1 MAKKKK
7 TGLDLLKMKGEAPKK
22 AIVKKKE
29 AKKKKTKKR
38 KPVLAKQKLKNR
50 DDLID
55 SYLVAIDGA
64 QLLGG
69 HGMARKIRGVLSTQ
83 APGLNAA
90 IGRGGIPLGRLS
102 ILAGAE
108 GSGKTTLALHLAA
121 QCQAQGG
128 VVIYVDT
135 EYKLDPDYAQSIGVD
150 TKRLVILQPPHL
162 EDVFMAGEHVI
173 EQAKKYRIDVGV
185 RIPIL
190 FIQDSMNSSIS
201 KAEYEG
207 EHGDDFYSP
216 QARVYSKSL
225 PKFMPK
231 VSKED
236 IALFFLGQQRKKIGV
251 VFGDDFSLIGGSAPK
266 HYSSLIM
273 RIKRIGSVKKD
284 NQQVASRVVIECV
297 KNQIAPPFRK
307 TECLIEYGKGI
318 NPYHSLIFAALEL
331 GIIEKD
337 GAWYSY
343 KGKQLG
349 QGLMKSA
356 VLLKKNRKLFEKI
369 EKRLYKKAFVK
380 SAK

>member
-7 TGLDLLKMKGEAPKK
+7 TGIDLHLSKLKDETPKK
-22 AIVKKKE
+22 AIVKKKKT
-29 AKKKKTKKR
+29 KKKK
-38 KPVLAKQKLKNR
+38 PVLTKQKLQNR

-64 QLLGG
+64 QTLGG
-69 HGMARKIRGVLSTQ
+69 DGMARKIRGVLSTQ
-83 APGLNAA
+83 VPGLNAT

-102 ILAGAE
+102 ILAGPE
-108 GSGKTTLALHLAA
+108 GTGKTTLALHLAA
-121 QCQAQGG
+121 ECQAQGG

-135 EYKLDPDYAQSIGVD
+135 EYKLDPDYAKAIGVD

-162 EDVFMAGEHVI
+162 EAVFMAGEHVI
-173 EQAKKYRIDVGV
+173 ELAKKYRIDVGV

-236 IALFFLGQQRKKIGV
+236 VALFFLGQERKKIGV
-251 VFGDDFSLIGGSAPK
+251 IFGDDFSLIGGSAPK

-273 RIKRIGSVKKD
+273 RIKRIGLVKKD
-284 NQQVASRVVIECV
+284 NQQIASRVTIECV

-307 TECLIEYGKGI
+307 TECLIEFGKGI
-318 NPYHSLIFAALEL
+318 NRYYSLAHSALQL
-331 GIIEKD
+331 GIIEQS

-349 QGLMKSA
+349 QGLDKTA
-356 VLLKKNRKLFEKI
+356 LFLKKHKKICHKI
-369 EKRLYKKAFVK
+369 ETRLYKKSFVK
-380 SAK
+380 SVK